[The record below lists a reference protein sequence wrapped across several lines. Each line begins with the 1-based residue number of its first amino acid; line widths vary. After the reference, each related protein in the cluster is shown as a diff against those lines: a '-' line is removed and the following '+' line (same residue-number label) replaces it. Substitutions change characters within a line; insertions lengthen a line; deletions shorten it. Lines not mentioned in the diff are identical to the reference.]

1 MTPRQRRDEAAANSS
16 VGRLEP
22 APVSADPPSP
32 TPAGR
37 RGPGT
42 PEETRKKERRD
53 GRRRRRAADT
63 PEECKHKSKH
73 KSGPTEA
80 VLSMRQIQSA
90 EREVGKTGIK

>member
-1 MTPRQRRDEAAANSS
+1 MTTPRQRRDEAAANSS
-16 VGRLEP
+16 VRRLEP
-22 APVSADPPSP
+22 ALASTDPPCP

-42 PEETRKKERRD
+42 PEERRKKERRD

-63 PEECKHKSKH
+63 PEEAAKH